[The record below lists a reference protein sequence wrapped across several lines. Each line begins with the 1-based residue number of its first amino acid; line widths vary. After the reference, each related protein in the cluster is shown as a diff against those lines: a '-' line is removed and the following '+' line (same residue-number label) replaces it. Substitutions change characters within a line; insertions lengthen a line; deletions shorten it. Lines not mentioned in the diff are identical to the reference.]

1 MMESK
6 LHYWLYFLLTLY
18 LSFFIILHILQA
30 CIIIPSFFQTKKPT
44 FLLVIYYVSKKV
56 RVTINLVSLESDTY
70 IFKSLTIKVRTDC
83 LLVEMARNKYIYFHR
98 IHTPY
103 KPLIFNKNP
112 YLKIYVFWFCLPN
125 LYLVLFIIFIAKNYQ

>member
-18 LSFFIILHILQA
+18 LSFFIILHILQV

-56 RVTINLVSLESDTY
+56 RVTFNLVSLESDTY

-83 LLVEMARNKYIYFHR
+83 LLVEMARIELASEYAG
-98 IHTPY
+98 T
-103 KPLIFNKNP
+103 
-112 YLKIYVFWFCLPN
+112 
-125 LYLVLFIIFIAKNYQ
+125 